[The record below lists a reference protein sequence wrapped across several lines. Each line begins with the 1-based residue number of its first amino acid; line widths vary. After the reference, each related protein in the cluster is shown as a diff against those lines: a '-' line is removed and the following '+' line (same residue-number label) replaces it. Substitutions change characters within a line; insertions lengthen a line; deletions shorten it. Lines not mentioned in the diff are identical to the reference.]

1 MSTDWLGGSS
11 AATAVETADRRRFS
25 YAELAAACD
34 AKARSLRALQLRAG
48 ELVAVSASDDV
59 AVLTTVLAV
68 WLEGGVAFVLDASL
82 DRGRR
87 EMQCREAGVGLIAI
101 EHDVRRIGQGRSLA
115 EDYLGAALVL
125 TTSGSSGRLRRVVL
139 GHRGLSANSHAIVDY
154 LGLGPGSRTG
164 ILLPLSYSYG
174 LVGQALTTL
183 RAGGT
188 VIALR
193 GASAFASGQLEALR
207 AHGVNGLSSVPA
219 QLRALSEAALA
230 ERSALEL
237 SYVASAGAALDSMTA
252 QRMRDAFPGARRYNQ
267 YGLTEAS
274 PRVAMIEDHADPDAF
289 EMGAIGRPLPGIDV
303 DVRPVE
309 GSAGGMLWVRGPNV
323 MLGYLDDSEATA
335 NVLVDGWLCTGDLV
349 LEDHAGVLYFE
360 GRNDDLVKVGAERVS
375 LMAVARSL
383 EEAGAREAYVIAR
396 ESERLGTR
404 LVAFVAM
411 PEAEVSGWRPK
422 IRQLPA
428 SWRPSHIE
436 RLDAL
441 PRTSRGKVDRS
452 ALLARLD
459 PRR

>member
-1 MSTDWLGGSS
+1 MISEWLGGSS
-11 AATAVETADRRRFS
+11 AATAVETADGRRLS
-25 YAELAAACD
+25 YSDLAATCES
-34 AKARSLRALQLRAG
+34 KARSLRALGLRAG

-59 AVLTTVLAV
+59 AALTTVLAV
-68 WLEGGVAFVLDASL
+68 WIEGGVAFVLDASL
-82 DRGRR
+82 DHARR
-87 EMQCREAGVGLIAI
+87 EMHYRETRIGLIAI
-101 EHDVRRIGQGRSLA
+101 EHDVRRIGKGRALA
-115 EDYLGAALVL
+115 EDYPDAALVL

-139 GHRGLSANSHAIVDY
+139 GHRGLGANSKAIIDY

-193 GASAFASGQLEALR
+193 GVSSFAPGQLEALR
-207 AHGVNGLSSVPA
+207 AHRVNGLSSVPA
-219 QLRALSEAALA
+219 QLRAISDAVLA
-230 ERSALEL
+230 ERLSLEL
-237 SYVASAGAALDSMTA
+237 SYVASAGAVLDGATAL
-252 QRMRDAFPGARRYNQ
+252 RMREAFPEARRYNQ

-289 EMGAIGRPLPGIDV
+289 EVGAIGRPLPGIEV
-303 DVRPVE
+303 DVREVE

-323 MLGYLDDSEATA
+323 MLGYLDDPEASA
-335 NVLVDGWLCTGDLV
+335 KVLIDGWLCTGDLV
-349 LEDHAGVLYFE
+349 LADHAGVLHFE

-396 ESERLGTR
+396 QSERLGTR
-404 LVAFVAM
+404 LVGFVAM
-411 PEAEVSGWRPK
+411 PETELSEWRAK

-428 SWRPSHIE
+428 AWRPSHIE

-441 PRTSRGKVDRS
+441 PRTSRGKVDRG
-452 ALLARLD
+452 ALLAHLD